1 MKIVLV
7 TLMSSILGVSGLSY
21 AQTVAGKVGYVDL
34 QRVIRDS
41 QAGKSAKAAFE
52 KEFQDKRRIIEQ
64 RTTDLNRMKQD
75 FISKAPVMEEGA
87 RKQKA
92 EELDKME
99 KDLNRTR
106 DDFRD
111 ELQKRDFELTQRILS
126 ELESVVRQIGDSE
139 LYTLI
144 VEKTEG
150 GVIYATKGA
159 DLTEKV
165 IQAYDVK
172 KGSPGSSKK

>member
-7 TLMSSILGVSGLSY
+7 MVMSLILGASGLSY

-34 QRVIRDS
+34 QRVIRES

-64 RTTDLNRMKQD
+64 RTNDLNRMKQD
-75 FISKAPVMEEGA
+75 FISKATVMDESA
-87 RKQKA
+87 RKQRA
-92 EELDKME
+92 DELDKME

-111 ELQKRDFELTQRILS
+111 ELQKRDFELTQRILT
-126 ELESVVRQIGDSE
+126 ELESVVQQIGDSE
-139 LYTLI
+139 GYTLI

-150 GVIYATKGA
+150 GVIYAAKGS
-159 DLTEKV
+159 DLTDRL
-165 IQAYDVK
+165 IQAYDAK
-172 KGSPGSSKK
+172 KGVSGSSKK

>member
-7 TLMSSILGVSGLSY
+7 TLVSLILGISGLSY
-21 AQTVAGKVGYVDL
+21 AQSVTGKIGYVDL

-64 RTTDLNRMKQD
+64 RTAELNRMKQD
-75 FISKAPVMEEGA
+75 FISKAPVMDENA

-111 ELQKRDFELTQRILS
+111 ELQKRDFELTQRILT
-126 ELESVVRQIGDSE
+126 ELESVVQQIGDSGG
-139 LYTLI
+139 YTLI

-150 GVIYATKGA
+150 GVIYASKDA
-159 DLTEKV
+159 DLTDKI
-165 IQAYDVK
+165 IQAYDAK
-172 KGSPGSSKK
+172 KGGSGSSKK